1 LTIEA
6 ARKRLNKPEK
16 RKHATTTERTHP
28 GVKKMKPHDLE
39 SMSADELWSLHE
51 FVASVLARKISAEKT
66 RLDERLRQLDLGDAP
81 HRVKGMSRSRR
92 PYPRVFPKY
101 KNPAKPSETWAG
113 RGKQP
118 LWLTAQLRSGKRL
131 DDFRIQ
137 PSSKRGAA
145 LGKVETLTKKKSS
158 RG

>member
-1 LTIEA
+1 
-6 ARKRLNKPEK
+6 
-16 RKHATTTERTHP
+16 
-28 GVKKMKPHDLE
+28 
-39 SMSADELWSLHE
+39 MSTDELWSLHE

-81 HRVKGMSRSRR
+81 HRVKEMSRSRR
-92 PYPRVFPKY
+92 PYPQVFPKY
-101 KNPAKPSETWAG
+101 KNPAKPSKTWAG

-145 LGKVETLTKKKSS
+145 LRKVATLTKKRAAEGDFCIRVLIGRPS
-158 RG
+158 

>member
-1 LTIEA
+1 
-6 ARKRLNKPEK
+6 
-16 RKHATTTERTHP
+16 
-28 GVKKMKPHDLE
+28 MKPYDLE
-39 SMSADELWSLHE
+39 SMSTDELWSLHE

-137 PSSKRGAA
+137 PSSKRRAA
-145 LGKVETLTKKKSS
+145 LRKVETVTKKKSS